1 VHGPARAVKW
11 EEGLLRTA
19 GESGDYQGGWGRDDV
34 PVKMNLESWGHWDL
48 SGREGVREKLV
59 WLMNRLS
66 VMRGEDGRK
75 ATTVKVTVR
84 VQGQASLLISSGRS
98 LDSVDSEYF
107 SHFRTIEY
115 ISGC

>member
-1 VHGPARAVKW
+1 
-11 EEGLLRTA
+11 
-19 GESGDYQGGWGRDDV
+19 
-34 PVKMNLESWGHWDL
+34 M
-48 SGREGVREKLV
+48 REKLV

-98 LDSVDSEYF
+98 LDSVGFLLDFVWSN
-107 SHFRTIEY
+107 
-115 ISGC
+115 ISSNV